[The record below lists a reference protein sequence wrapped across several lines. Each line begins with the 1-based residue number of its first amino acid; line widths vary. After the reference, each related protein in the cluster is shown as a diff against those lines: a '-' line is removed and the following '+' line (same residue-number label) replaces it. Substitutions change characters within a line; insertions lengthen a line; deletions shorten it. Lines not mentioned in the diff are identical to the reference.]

1 MTSQTNSMFSGATHH
16 GKTAQASCLN
26 PSSLV
31 PSEIESALGSA
42 LQNAMATANPYVGER
57 RKHVIIFSR
66 KCLFLDSPGAQEIL
80 NSEVAKLVSNP
91 DFELYFTSH
100 RCPAPEMIEAIPD
113 A

>member
-1 MTSQTNSMFSGATHH
+1 MTSQTNSIMFSGAMHH
-16 GKTAQASCLN
+16 GKTAWSSCLN
-26 PSSLV
+26 PSLLV
-31 PSEIESALGSA
+31 PSEIESA
-42 LQNAMATANPYVGER
+42 LQNAMATANPFVGER

-80 NSEVAKLVSNP
+80 NSEVAKLASNP

-100 RCPAPEMIEAIPD
+100 QWPAPEMIAAIPD

>member
-1 MTSQTNSMFSGATHH
+1 MTSQTNSIMFSGAMHH
-16 GKTAQASCLN
+16 GKTAWSSCLN
-26 PSSLV
+26 PSLLV
-31 PSEIESALGSA
+31 PSEIIESA

-80 NSEVAKLVSNP
+80 NSEVAKLASNP

-100 RCPAPEMIEAIPD
+100 QWPAPEMIAAIPE